1 MNLTLDSAWSR
12 RSVISNLNSR
22 LSAWLVKIVN
32 DTMNVLLLYWHKRH
46 IQSYAILSCAV
57 KIELQ
62 SLKYFFEH
70 TKIDRILFVSKII
83 CENNK
88 LELNFS
94 LPRRHL
100 VITSYH
106 MNHDKKGPINDA
118 FFNQCMF
125 FQLKNLPKSSILRL
139 FVISFGKSSLGFFNL
154 LIF

>member
-1 MNLTLDSAWSR
+1 
-12 RSVISNLNSR
+12 
-22 LSAWLVKIVN
+22 
-32 DTMNVLLLYWHKRH
+32 MNVLLLYWHKRH

-57 KIELQ
+57 KIEQQ
-62 SLKYFFEH
+62 SMKYFFEH

-125 FQLKNLPKSSILRL
+125 FQLKNLPKSLILRL

-154 LIF
+154 LIFWVLLIMGFDKIVSTSGFNIMRII